1 MPDLLQVEGLSAGYG
16 EALVLSDISFTLA
29 DGQSL
34 ALLGRNG
41 TGKTTLINSLL
52 GLTTHRSG
60 SIRLAGRDITRE
72 RPERRVHAG
81 MGWSPQERNI
91 FKSLTVEENLTAI
104 ARPGAWTVERVFD
117 MFPRLAAAARQ
128 PRQPAVGRRA
138 ADAGDRPRADRQSAS
153 IILLDE
159 PTEGLAPIIVE
170 ELLGVLRNVIRNEG
184 MSAIVVEQKARKIL
198 GFTDRAIVLDRGR
211 IVLASDSQ
219 SLANDPSAAR
229 DASGRHRAEAAAVAP
244 AELGSDLHAAR
255 LGTPPP
261 GGGRLDCHEFS
272 SPCASDRRT
281 RQAS

>member
-1 MPDLLQVEGLSAGYG
+1 MPDLLQVAQLSAGYG

-72 RPERRVHAG
+72 RPERRVRAG

-104 ARPGAWTVERVFD
+104 ARPGAWTLKRVFE
-117 MFPRLAAAARQ
+117 MFPRLAQ
-128 PRQPAVGRRA
+128 RRA
-138 ADAGDRPRADRQSAS
+138 NLGSQLSGGEQQMLAIGRAL
-153 IILLDE
+153 IVNPKIVLLDE

-170 ELLGVLRNVIRNEG
+170 ELMLILTRLVREEHLSMI
-184 MSAIVVEQKARKIL
+184 IVEQHARKVLKI
-198 GFTDRAIVLDRGR
+198 TDQALILDRGMVVHGGSSSAL
-211 IVLASDSQ
+211 IA
-219 SLANDPSAAR
+219 DPSTLER
-229 DASGRHRAEAAAVAP
+229 YVGVA
-244 AELGSDLHAAR
+244 G
-255 LGTPPP
+255 GTPSSEVP
-261 GGGRLDCHEFS
+261 GQQLPR
-272 SPCASDRRT
+272 
-281 RQAS
+281 